1 LFLAFPY
8 AALLVLLVGIALR
21 YAMTRRNPEGAH
33 AAASSAWQLFSGTT
47 TWRVG
52 LAVTFALHLLGLLI
66 PRSILAWNGV
76 PVRLYLLEDG
86 GFLLGVIALV
96 GWVKIMRRHISRT
109 TASARATL
117 SEIADCVLLSLFC
130 MALVSGLIVA
140 ILYRWGSSWSASTLA
155 PYMASLAQG
164 APATQLI
171 EDMPFLVRLHVLSW
185 FAIIALVPFTSAALI
200 VVSVI

>member
-1 LFLAFPY
+1 
-8 AALLVLLVGIALR
+8 
-21 YAMTRRNPEGAH
+21 
-33 AAASSAWQLFSGTT
+33 
-47 TWRVG
+47 
-52 LAVTFALHLLGLLI
+52 
-66 PRSILAWNGV
+66 
-76 PVRLYLLEDG
+76 
-86 GFLLGVIALV
+86 
-96 GWVKIMRRHISRT
+96 WVKDMRGHTSRT

-117 SEIADCVLLSLFC
+117 AEIADCVLLSLFC

-200 VVSVI
+200 AVSVIDRAAALAARPITAGAQVGRRMIAKLSPARWL